1 MQIRVLGCSGAEF
14 PDSRTTGFLLDE
26 SLLLD
31 GGTIG
36 ASLNEDEQ
44 RRIKHILVTHAH
56 LDHIKGIPLLADN
69 LLVRGDHG
77 PLTVYGLSATLAAL
91 QDHLMNNIIW
101 PDFSRLPTPEAPLIV
116 YQPVTPG
123 IELVIN
129 GYRVTPWPMQHAV
142 PAVGYCIAEN
152 KATIFFTGD
161 TGGVGALWEK
171 IGPVQTLIIE
181 VSFPDEMV
189 ELARLTGHLT
199 PCLLAAELAVMPQ
212 RPDRLLISHLK
223 PQYRSEIFRQLAFVI
238 PEAEIL
244 ADGAVYQ
251 L

>member
-44 RRIKHILVTHAH
+44 RRIKHILITHAH

-69 LLVRGDHG
+69 LIVRGDHG
-77 PLTVYGLSATLAAL
+77 PLVVYGLPVTLAAL

-123 IELVIN
+123 VKLAIN
-129 GYRVTPWPMQHAV
+129 GYHVTPWPMQHAV

-152 KATIFFTGD
+152 NDTLFFTGD
-161 TGGVGALWEK
+161 TGGVGALWGK
-171 IGPVQTLIIE
+171 IGSVQTLIIE

-199 PCLLAAELAVMPQ
+199 PCLLAGELTVMPQ
-212 RPDRLLISHLK
+212 RPARILISHMK
-223 PQYRSEIFRQLAFVI
+223 PQYRQEICRQLAIVL
-238 PEAEIL
+238 PSAEIL
-244 ADGAVYQ
+244 VDGATYRI
-251 L
+251 